1 MKTEQKSRKTSEVRS
16 RMSAKRKQ
24 HVATILDQLGMNH
37 SEAINLFYA
46 QIELLKG
53 LPFDVRIPNE
63 ATASVLKDSKAGKN
77 IKHFSSKEAMFKDLG
92 L

>member
-1 MKTEQKSRKTSEVRS
+1 MELVKDKLKDVLVRS
-16 RMSAKRKQ
+16 RMNSARKR
-24 HVATILDQLGMNH
+24 HVEDILKKLGMNH

-63 ATASVLKDSKAGKN
+63 ATEKVLKDSEEKN
-77 IKHFSSKEAMFKDLG
+77 VKVFNTKKELFDDLG